1 MFTGALFTI
10 AKIRTQPKCP
20 SVCTHT
26 HTHTQEYYSVIKKG
40 TVILP
45 PVTRRDPEDI
55 IPYDLIYM

>member
-1 MFTGALFTI
+1 MSI
-10 AKIRTQPKCP
+10 
-20 SVCTHT
+20 SVYT
-26 HTHTQEYYSVIKKG
+26 HTHTQEYYSVIKKR